1 MPKRTINT
9 DNVIQAAR
17 AAAGDRLRR
26 EYTGRIGRTFDS
38 AIATGNANE
47 VYVRIEGDTEATA
60 AVYPTGT
67 DLAAI
72 EYDAPV
78 RLKRVRGVWVVT
90 GFDAS
95 EGAAFF
101 EGAPPA
107 NSWYNQSFIIRTAST
122 ALPNATAL
130 GSLAS
135 GYLKSTTTSGAVTT
149 QATPIPLSDGGTG
162 ANLASAQNGAVVKS
176 GTALTTRLDKLNATT
191 APTVNDDSGDGY
203 SVGSQWID
211 TTNDKAYVCVDAS
224 VGAAVWV
231 EQGGSSISLPLYI
244 PDGGIGNQITPSTR
258 GTVYAAGA
266 ASLYARKDM
275 EQSAPV
281 IPTVNDDSGD
291 GYAKASYW
299 LNHSASNA
307 FFVCTD
313 ETAGAA
319 VWLEAGVPLSNPQ
332 NWVYAAPTS
341 GSGRMTVRALVS
353 GDIPNLAASKIT
365 SGTFDA
371 ARIPTLSV
379 SNISN
384 ASGALI
390 SSQTLGASATSI
402 SFTSI
407 PSTYSHLELILFLR
421 SDNAGTGELAIIRIN
436 ADTTAA
442 NYFSMRGVTSHSAS
456 TSTAET
462 LGATTGGIV
471 ANAALGN
478 GATAGHYGV
487 FRVLIPRY
495 SAAVKHTLTYDG
507 FRLIST
513 TTGNLQETFGGG
525 IHTTAAA
532 ITQIDVL
539 PNTGT
544 NWLTGSQASL
554 IGLF

>member
-1 MPKRTINT
+1 MT
-9 DNVIQAAR
+9 DKTLPTPDDIAAR
-17 AAAGDRLRR
+17 LAVA
-26 EYTGRIGRTFDS
+26 IGGNLQD
-38 AIATGNANE
+38 AILGTITLNSDGSNPA
-47 VYVRIEGDTEATA
+47 TEAYTVPVQLAGMPEVVYARYNPLLDTTA
-60 AVYPTGT
+60 LYQGSPVEMKVNSDGEYEILG
-67 DLAAI
+67 LASSAGR
-72 EYDAPV
+72 EAYATTPPV
-78 RLKRVRGVWVVT
+78 RDLTAFVHDHQTDTGGGQLNASAVFNAGVV
-90 GFDAS
+90 
-95 EGAAFF
+95 
-101 EGAPPA
+101 
-107 NSWYNQSFIIRTAST
+107 
-122 ALPNATAL
+122 
-130 GSLAS
+130 
-135 GYLKSTTTSGAVTT
+135 
-149 QATPIPLSDGGTG
+149 PLVHGGLG
-162 ANLASAQNGAVVKS
+162 ANLASSPNGTLTKN
-176 GTALTTRLDKLNATT
+176 GTSVTTRLDKLNATT

-224 VGAAVWV
+224 AGAAVWV
-231 EQGGSSISLPLYI
+231 EQGGSSISLPLFI
-244 PDGGIGNQITPSTR
+244 PDGGIGDQITA
-258 GTVYAAGA
+258 GTSGTIYASSS
-266 ASLYARKDM
+266 ASLFARKDM

-313 ETAGAA
+313 ETPGAA

-341 GSGRMTVRALVS
+341 GSGRMSVRALVAN
-353 GDIPNLAASKIT
+353 DIPAITVSK
-365 SGTFDA
+365 
-371 ARIPTLSV
+371 
-379 SNISN
+379 ISN

-390 SSQTLGASATSI
+390 SSQTLASSATSI

-407 PSTYSHLELILFLR
+407 PATYTHLELILFLR

-442 NYFSMRGVTSHSAS
+442 NYFSMRGVISHSAS
-456 TSTAET
+456 ITTAET

-507 FRLIST
+507 FRLQNT
-513 TTGNLQETFGGG
+513 TTGTLQKTFGGG

-544 NWLTGSQASL
+544 NWLTGSSASL